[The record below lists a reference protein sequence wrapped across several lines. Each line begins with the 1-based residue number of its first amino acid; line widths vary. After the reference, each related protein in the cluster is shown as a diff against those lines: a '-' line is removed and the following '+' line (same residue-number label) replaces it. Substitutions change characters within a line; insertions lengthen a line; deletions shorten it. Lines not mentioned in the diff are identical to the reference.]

1 MVNRRLTILMIED
14 SQTYIVLATN
24 LLTMMGHNV
33 SVATSAE
40 EGLAMA
46 RALVPTVILMDIH
59 LPGMNGYEAVRKI
72 RSDPELRYVPVIA
85 MTVTEPVSKAAIEMG
100 IEAGFTGHTQKPIH
114 EAGFKYVLEMYLE
127 GG

>member
-1 MVNRRLTILMIED
+1 MRSYTILMIED
-14 SQTYIVLATN
+14 SQTYTVLATN
-24 LLTMMGHNV
+24 ILTSMGHNV
-33 SVATSAE
+33 TVVGSAE
-40 EGLAMA
+40 EGLAVA
-46 RALVPTVILMDIH
+46 RELVPTVILMDIH

-114 EAGFKYVLEMYLE
+114 EAGFRFVLDTYLE
-127 GG
+127 N

>member
-1 MVNRRLTILMIED
+1 MRSYTILMIED
-14 SQTYIVLATN
+14 SQTYTVLATN
-24 LLTMMGHNV
+24 ILTTMGHHV
-33 SVATSAE
+33 TVAGSAE
-40 EGLAMA
+40 QGIEIA
-46 RALVPTVILMDIH
+46 RDLVPTVILMDIH

-114 EAGFKYVLEMYLE
+114 EAGFKFVLETYLE
-127 GG
+127 G